1 MQVYLMTAS
10 STLASL
16 RNLMRL
22 GRTGTVKVRI
32 CFMMFSLWVLKIA
45 MAFFVLYRWI
55 IYSNVTTLST
65 PSFSHSER
73 H

>member
-22 GRTGTVKVRI
+22 SRTGTVKVRI
-32 CFMMFSLWVLKIA
+32 CFMMLSLLVLKIA
-45 MAFFVLYRWI
+45 MAFFVLYLWM